1 MQGRTGFSAR
11 TAAFC
16 FVLFGAIGVLMP
28 FYPLWLAGRGFSD
41 SAIAAIIAAPLLL
54 RALLS
59 PALAGGADRLPSL
72 GTACV
77 LYSLLAIVLFAGVA
91 PTSGFW
97 PILLLSTG
105 ALVFLNTQ
113 VPLAD
118 AIILAGVRSH
128 GIDYARVR
136 LWGSVGFVAA
146 SLIGAEILR
155 RTSVDAVYWM
165 ILASFALT
173 AAVAAGLPRVT
184 RTAIATAAPG
194 FRHAFSDPTLRSAL
208 LAGGLVI
215 GSHGAYQTF
224 SSIYWRQ
231 LGFGE
236 ATIGALWGF
245 SVVVEVSL
253 FWLARHLPGW
263 GARHFLLVGGAGALV
278 RWVLFPLADVPAAA
292 FPLQMLHAA
301 SFASN
306 HLGVMMAIGAVA
318 TPGHTARLQAAH
330 QLVSGLLLAGTT
342 FASGPL
348 FRISPQAAFW
358 AMAAMAAAGL
368 LFAARVGRPQPQ
380 SLGEG
385 GSTVAPE

>member
-1 MQGRTGFSAR
+1 MPGRTGYSAR

-16 FVLFGAIGVLMP
+16 FTLFGAIGVLMP

-41 SAIAAIIAAPLLL
+41 SAIAAIVAAPLLM

-59 PALAGGADRLPSL
+59 PALAGAADRLPSL
-72 GTACV
+72 GAACV
-77 LYSLLAIVLFAGVA
+77 LYSLVAVVLFSGVSHIA
-91 PTSGFW
+91 GFW
-97 PILLLSTG
+97 PTLLLSTG

-118 AIILAGVRSH
+118 AIILSGVRSH
-128 GIDYARVR
+128 GIDYARTR

-146 SLIGAEILR
+146 SLAGAEILR
-155 RTSVDAVYWM
+155 RNSVDAVYWM
-165 ILASFALT
+165 ILGSFALT
-173 AAVAAGLPRVT
+173 GAVAAALPRVA
-184 RTAIATAAPG
+184 RMIATTAPG
-194 FRHAFSDPTLRSAL
+194 FRYAFADPALRNAL

-263 GARHFLLVGGAGALV
+263 GARHFLLLGGAGALV
-278 RWVLFPLADVPAAA
+278 RWLLFPLADVPVSA

-301 SFASN
+301 SFAAN
-306 HLGVMMAIGAVA
+306 HLGVMTAIGAVS

-330 QLVSGLLLAGTT
+330 QLVSGLLLAGAT

-348 FRISPQAAFW
+348 FRISADAAFW
-358 AMAAMAAAGL
+358 TMAAMAAAGL
-368 LFAARVGRPQPQ
+368 FFASRAGRPQPQ
-380 SLGEG
+380 SSGEG
-385 GSTVAPE
+385 GSTTAPE